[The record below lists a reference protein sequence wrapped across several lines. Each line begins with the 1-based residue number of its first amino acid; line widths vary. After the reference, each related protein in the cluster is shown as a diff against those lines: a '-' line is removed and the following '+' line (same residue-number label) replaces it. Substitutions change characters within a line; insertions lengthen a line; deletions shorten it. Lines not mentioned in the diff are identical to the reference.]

1 MNSSFVWRWLVRRS
15 CTSGLRPADDPGSG
29 LATSSVVV
37 GIVGED
43 PGSGS
48 VAGSVTLG
56 DGRSGYQTQKASHSI
71 SGCLISNRLM
81 AGDSAVGFTLLELLI
96 VAAMVGI
103 LSAIAAP
110 VWLSFADNQR
120 LSQAQDAAFRTLRIA
135 QARARQNR
143 RVWELCL
150 RDTGRSVE
158 LAVQPARTGFCDNA
172 RWEPLLAEATGTIGV
187 AIDVDNSTLRSR
199 SGVYRMQFQGS
210 GWVNGQLGRITFQL
224 RDRVDS
230 RRSCVFVSTLLG
242 ALRGDR
248 DRACLR

>member
-1 MNSSFVWRWLVRRS
+1 MNSSFLWRWLVRQS
-15 CTSGLRPADDPGSG
+15 CTVGMLPVNHSVSGLGFG
-29 LATSSVVV
+29 SVVL
-37 GIVGED
+37 GD
-43 PGSGS
+43 DLDSGSGS
-48 VAGSVTLG
+48 GAVTLS
-56 DGRSGYQTQKASHSI
+56 DEPSGHPRQEPSHSI
-71 SGCLISNRLM
+71 SGCLLTDPLVL
-81 AGDSAVGFTLLELLI
+81 GESAAGFTLLELLM
-96 VAAMVGI
+96 VAALVGI

-120 LSQAQDAAFRTLRIA
+120 LSAAQDAAFRTMRIA
-135 QARARQNR
+135 QARARHNR
-143 RVWELCL
+143 RIWEVCF

-187 AIDVDNSTLRSR
+187 AIDGDNSTLRSR

-210 GWVNGQLGRITFQL
+210 GWVNGQLGRVTFQL
-224 RDRVDS
+224 RDRGDDS